1 MVYTHVTSR
10 RDTGNMVNVGES
22 SQMEAVFQG
31 TETLII
37 DPDMTGVFWE
47 GLMQLGDHAIVY
59 GVTWGYVL
67 QMGMIRYST
76 AQVRPIDPIFRPR
89 KQQIERALV

>member
-31 TETLII
+31 TEILII
-37 DPDMTGVFWE
+37 DPDMTVFF
-47 GLMQLGDHAIVY
+47 GRG
-59 GVTWGYVL
+59 
-67 QMGMIRYST
+67 
-76 AQVRPIDPIFRPR
+76 
-89 KQQIERALV
+89 